1 MKKKEI
7 EGELQNME
15 VSEVTESE
23 YHTKR
28 DRQILYISC
37 TRALHELDIFY
48 YGNRSHLLDEAI

>member
-1 MKKKEI
+1 
-7 EGELQNME
+7 ME